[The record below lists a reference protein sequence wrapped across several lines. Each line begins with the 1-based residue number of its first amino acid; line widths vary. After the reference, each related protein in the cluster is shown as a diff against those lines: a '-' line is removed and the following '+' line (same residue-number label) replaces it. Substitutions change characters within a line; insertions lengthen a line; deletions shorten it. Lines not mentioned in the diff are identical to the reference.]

1 LRALEGIN
9 LLEAAMTEP
18 EITELETLGKAR
30 RDLVQQLLSDQ
41 YGIDADRLF
50 ACRSKVV
57 IDDDGPPLVEVG
69 L

>member
-1 LRALEGIN
+1 
-9 LLEAAMTEP
+9 MTEP

-57 IDDDGPPLVEVG
+57 IDDDGPPRVEVG